1 MHEVVIV
8 GSGIN
13 SLVAAALF
21 ATKGRKVALVERN
34 AWLGGTIVTRELGVP
49 GHFHDLMSCWYPLF
63 VGGPAFAALGPALA
77 AQGLEFCHAEVPSAV
92 SMDDGRALLMMK
104 DRAANIALFE
114 AAHPGDGAAHGA
126 AMAGLERDL
135 DLTFAL
141 LGGNLW
147 SPAMA
152 GRLAKEGWRRGP
164 AGLSAFAGDA
174 LISCRRWLEAT
185 YGSDLVHALLA
196 PWVLH
201 TGLGPEATLSGHM
214 GKVIAFTL
222 EAIGMPVVKGGSSR
236 LVEAFAAL
244 ITAHGGTILTETSAI
259 GIKVER
265 GRAVAVETDRHG
277 LLPASRAVVCNVPP
291 HRLYGE
297 MLPADAVPAPVRARA
312 ADYRFGR
319 AGMQIHLA
327 LASPARWH
335 DAALDRAAT
344 VHVTGGLD
352 AVSAAVAEAERGL
365 LPAAATIVVGQP
377 AVVDPSRVPA
387 GAGQLWIQLQEL
399 PRTLKGDAARLIATP
414 ADGVW
419 TPAVAE
425 AYADRI
431 IARLERHIPGLA
443 ATILHRTV
451 LSPTD
456 LEGLNS
462 NLVGGD
468 PYCGD
473 CGIDQF
479 GPWRPFPGTRGHRTG
494 ITGLWHIGA
503 STHPGPGLGGGSG
516 FLAATD
522 IG

>member
-8 GSGIN
+8 GGGIN
-13 SLVAAALF
+13 SLVAAALL
-21 ATKGRKVALVERN
+21 AIKGRKVALIERN
-34 AWLGGTIVTRELGVP
+34 GWLGGTIVTRELGMP
-49 GHFHDLMSCWYPLF
+49 GHLHDLMSCWYPLF

-77 AQGLEFCHAEVPSAV
+77 DHGLEFCHAEVPSAV
-92 SMDDGRALLMMK
+92 SMDDGRSLLLMK
-104 DRAANIALFE
+104 DRAANIALFD

-126 AMAGLERDL
+126 QMSALDRDL

-141 LGGNLW
+141 LGGNPW

-152 GRLAKEGWRRGP
+152 ARLAKEGWQRGP

-174 LISCRRWLEAT
+174 LISCRRWLETA
-185 YGSDLVHALLA
+185 YASDLVHALLA

-201 TGLGPEATLSGHM
+201 TGLGPDATLSGHM

-222 EAIGMPVVKGGSSR
+222 EAIGMPVVKGGSAR
-236 LVEAFAAL
+236 LVEAFTAL
-244 ITAHGGTILTETSAI
+244 ITAHGGTILTSTAAT
-259 GIKVER
+259 GIRLEH
-265 GRAVAVETDRHG
+265 GRAIAVATDRSG
-277 LLPASRAVVCNVPP
+277 VLPASRAVMCNVPP
-291 HRLYGE
+291 NRLYGE
-297 MLPADAVPAPVRARA
+297 LLPADSVPAQVRTRA

-327 LASPARWH
+327 LANPARWH
-335 DAALDRAAT
+335 DPALDRAAT

-352 AVSAAVAEAERGL
+352 AVAAAVAEAERGL
-365 LPAAATIVVGQP
+365 LPGDATIVVGQP
-377 AVVDPSRVPA
+377 AIVDPSRVPA

-399 PRTLKGDAARLIATP
+399 PRRIRGDAAGQIDAP
-414 ADGVW
+414 DGGAW
-419 TPAVAE
+419 TPTVAE

-451 LSPTD
+451 LSPAD

-494 ITGLWHIGA
+494 IKGLWHIGA

-516 FLAATD
+516 FLAARD
-522 IG
+522 VG